1 MVEQMH
7 GGGGLV
13 REGDLAQRQH
23 LLMRLKPRPRRR
35 RRLPQHIKTH
45 YYTSHP
51 TLNHWAII
59 PKGCPDA
66 WWETLDHGRA
76 TKFA

>member
-1 MVEQMH
+1 MYVGYFKCDKKMIREFPNLKAYVADVYQMP
-7 GGGGLV
+7 GMAASV
-13 REGDLAQRQH
+13 NID
-23 LLMRLKPRPRRR
+23 
-35 RRLPQHIKTH
+35 HIKTH

-51 TLNHWAII
+51 KLNYYAII